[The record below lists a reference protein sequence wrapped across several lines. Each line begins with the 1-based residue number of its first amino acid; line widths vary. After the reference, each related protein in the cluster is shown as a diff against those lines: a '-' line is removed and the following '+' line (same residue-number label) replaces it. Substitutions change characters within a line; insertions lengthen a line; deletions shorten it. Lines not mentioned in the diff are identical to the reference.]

1 MLFRSVVDG
10 DFGGEPRPLTLGHEV
25 TAFSEQYG
33 NVFVYTPWGCGE
45 CRFCATG
52 SEMIC
57 PDSHEAGLFDQ
68 GGYAEYMLVPHRR
81 YIFPLGGIVVPII
94 IYLVKSE
101 SPTIRAIARQ
111 AILLNLTA
119 FALICAGIVFFF
131 TVLLIPAVIL
141 GWMVL
146 AIAAVALP
154 VIGAIRAS
162 EGRFYRYPVVGSN
175 PERPL
180 AASSVVS

>member
-1 MLFRSVVDG
+1 MADVDERIEIPFEERG
-10 DFGGEPRPLTLGHEV
+10 LATLAHLSGL
-25 TAFSEQYG
+25 
-33 NVFVYTPWGCGE
+33 
-45 CRFCATG
+45 
-52 SEMIC
+52 
-57 PDSHEAGLFDQ
+57 AG
-68 GGYAEYMLVPHRR
+68 